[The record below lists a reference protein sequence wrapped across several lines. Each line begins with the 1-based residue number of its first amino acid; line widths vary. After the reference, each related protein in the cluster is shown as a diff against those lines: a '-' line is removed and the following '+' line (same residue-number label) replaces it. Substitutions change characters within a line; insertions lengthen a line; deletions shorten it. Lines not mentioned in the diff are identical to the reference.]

1 MNENNGYG
9 GLAGFSGPALGGS
22 GPVEVVRFQDLH
34 RRHAPASAGLPQ
46 FGGVAETQAEQAPLG
61 EPMEYAGFG
70 FGEVPSYGAAPTS
83 VTFKDNSFEYT
94 VGTRAPY
101 AVTIIKAPPGNALGA
116 VDPAQK
122 SAAYQAILRLALQKF
137 PSEFEQARQED
148 GAAYVAERSPAAEAL
163 APTVSYVATPTTTP
177 TTAREKAEQKDWTKS
192 SAAQKG
198 KDLVSGILEGY
209 KSVRGREADIAKQ
222 QASGD
227 VKTGEESKAL
237 TYALWAGGALLG
249 IGAIVLIVKAVSDD
263 DDKKKGE

>member
-46 FGGVAETQAEQAPLG
+46 FGGVAEAQPDFGDVLAAP
-61 EPMEYAGFG
+61 PDFG
-70 FGEVPSYGAAPTS
+70 NGGMPSYGDAPNS
-83 VTFKDNSFEYT
+83 VTFRDGSFKYRVTTHDPFE
-94 VGTRAPY
+94 
-101 AVTIIKAPPGNALGA
+101 VTILEAPAGNTKGDVSPSNTKAYEAIVKLAFDKFETEFRQAASEDAYRLMNE
-116 VDPAQK
+116 DIIAQQ
-122 SAAYQAILRLALQKF
+122 SSSVAAPK
-137 PSEFEQARQED
+137 
-148 GAAYVAERSPAAEAL
+148 
-163 APTVSYVATPTTTP
+163 TTP
-177 TTAREKAEQKDWTKS
+177 TTEREKAEQKDWTQS

-198 KDLVSGILEGY
+198 KDLVSGLLEGY
-209 KSVRGREADIAKQ
+209 KSVRGREADLAKQ
-222 QASGD
+222 QVSGD

-249 IGAIVLIVKAVSDD
+249 IGAIVLLVKAVSDD